1 MALFAMIAAVD
12 GEAQSAAMERPAFV
26 DVLHEH
32 QGMVFSIAL
41 HFLRDRSAAEE
52 VAQDVF
58 LQLHKHFDSIEV
70 PRVVFWLRKVT
81 SHRAID
87 YIRRR
92 KLRTTVALEN
102 LPEPSSPGEQ
112 PDLMLNRRL
121 RTLVASLPEKPRMV
135 MVLRY
140 QEDMM
145 PEEIAAALDMPVRT
159 VKSHLHRSLEM
170 LREKIGRS
178 MGEMK

>member
-1 MALFAMIAAVD
+1 
-12 GEAQSAAMERPAFV
+12 
-26 DVLHEH
+26 
-32 QGMVFSIAL
+32 MVFSIAL
-41 HFLRDRSAAEE
+41 HFMRDRSAAEE

-58 LQLHKHFDSIEV
+58 LQLHRHFDRIETA
-70 PRVVFWLRKVT
+70 RVIFWLRKVT

-87 YIRRR
+87 YIRKR
-92 KLRTTVALEN
+92 KLRATVALEN

-112 PDLMLNRRL
+112 PDLMLQRRL
-121 RTLVASLPEKPRMV
+121 KTLVASLPEKPRMV

-178 MGEMK
+178 MGEVK